1 MANNGGPGDSTD
13 PRSWNRYAYAGSDPI
28 NAADPSGEFFITCFD
43 PGAESI
49 YDGSCTG
56 DDGSLDGL
64 GFGLLP
70 APWPGWPNGPT
81 LSWVRS
87 KLAKALAQAAIAAI
101 ATDLAEQGTAINIS
115 PVPAYLVMKSECWAP
130 AAPQAGSLAYT
141 LEVTYQID
149 SSNGQPMSAASL
161 AGIAISER
169 FVFVSGDTNL
179 QDRASTWTIY
189 NDKIQPDGTFTDNLS
204 AGGIPGLSNLSGSAL
219 QMFTATGF
227 LSNGLPLVPVPLTVQ
242 GFGPST
248 PVLTDVYGPNN
259 VTING
264 LGLGKNPATECH

>member
-1 MANNGGPGDSTD
+1 
-13 PRSWNRYAYAGSDPI
+13 
-28 NAADPSGEFFITCFD
+28 
-43 PGAESI
+43 
-49 YDGSCTG
+49 
-56 DDGSLDGL
+56 
-64 GFGLLP
+64 
-70 APWPGWPNGPT
+70 
-81 LSWVRS
+81 
-87 KLAKALAQAAIAAI
+87 
-101 ATDLAEQGTAINIS
+101 
-115 PVPAYLVMKSECWAP
+115 
-130 AAPQAGSLAYT
+130 
-141 LEVTYQID
+141 
-149 SSNGQPMSAASL
+149 MSAASL